1 MSEGL
6 TRLGQYRDGSV
17 QIMTVRLGEGCREA
31 CAQCGAYPKILSSGD
46 LVPRDVTRDRIE
58 ACLKGEFVIG
68 RSSNGKEAPEGEVPP
83 EEASG
88 ETRKRLADLLANYV
102 TTDVNQ
108 EPLDS
113 DIFLDFADL
122 VKSLTGGKSR

>member
-102 TTDVNQ
+102 TTDRSEEHTSELPSQ
-108 EPLDS
+108 
-113 DIFLDFADL
+113 FHL
-122 VKSLTGGKSR
+122 V